1 MGGRL
6 FVKDRKM
13 NNASAIL
20 KEFGFDNF
28 TVSQV
33 AELLETP
40 NAYWIIKDLERDE
53 RVYEVSKNVFCWIG

>member
-1 MGGRL
+1 
-6 FVKDRKM
+6 M